1 MGLFNQNIL
10 QDVLST
16 NAGQECICSCDFCQ
30 ASSNTNQLYE
40 FNNVIKHHMYIK
52 NKQMI
57 ELSILEP
64 RERLNSFVTRVN
76 DAVKL
81 TKDINKEKR
90 IKNFGH
96 SHLETW
102 RDIILEVSQ
111 SKLDEAYQL

>member
-1 MGLFNQNIL
+1 
-10 QDVLST
+10 
-16 NAGQECICSCDFCQ
+16 
-30 ASSNTNQLYE
+30 
-40 FNNVIKHHMYIK
+40 MYIK

-64 RERLNSFVTRVN
+64 KERLNSFVTRVN